1 MKERSL
7 PESVITKK
15 DFEKFNEREFNEIVI
30 NGLDWEEICMIR
42 IGNSSASFKSF
53 HDTLNFHIDEMVPSK
68 EVTLK
73 QFRLMLKPW
82 ITKDILRKCDERDSI
97 LKDIKSENDPIRKK
111 ILRTNFNAL
120 RNQVTREKRQSKKDY
135 FAAKFEKNKNTVSI
149 WKCIR
154 S

>member
-1 MKERSL
+1 
-7 PESVITKK
+7 
-15 DFEKFNEREFNEIVI
+15 
-30 NGLDWEEICMIR
+30 
-42 IGNSSASFKSF
+42 
-53 HDTLNFHIDEMVPSK
+53 MVPSK
-68 EVTLK
+68 KVTLK

-135 FAAKFEKNKNTVSI
+135 FAAKFEQNKNTVSNV

-154 S
+154 SLVNLQ